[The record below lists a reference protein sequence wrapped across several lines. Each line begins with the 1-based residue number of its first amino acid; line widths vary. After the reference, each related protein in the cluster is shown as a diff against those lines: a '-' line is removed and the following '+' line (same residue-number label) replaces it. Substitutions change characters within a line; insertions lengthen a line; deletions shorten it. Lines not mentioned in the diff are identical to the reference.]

1 VANYARILYF
11 GSWCAVILMLPAHAV
26 AQVAPVPQDSSS
38 CRRFVQQFYDWY
50 VPLTHASVNGPASDS
65 ALKHKAEVFNPDLL
79 RALKLDSEASAHAK
93 GEVVGLDFDPFV
105 GSQDPADRYEAR
117 HVTWRENKCSV
128 EVWDASPADPAA
140 KSKKPDVVADVVID
154 RGHWQF
160 LNFRYPEL
168 NADLVNVLARLREER
183 RKR

>member
-1 VANYARILYF
+1 MAKYAWILYF
-11 GSWCAVILMLPAHAV
+11 GGWFAVSLFLPACAA

-50 VPLTHASVNGPASDS
+50 VPLTQKTMKGPASDS
-65 ALKHKAEVFNPDLL
+65 ALQHKAEVFNPDLL
-79 RALKLDSEASAHAK
+79 RALKVDSEATAHAK
-93 GEVVGLDFDPFV
+93 GEIVGLDFDPFV

-117 HVTWRENKCSV
+117 GVAWRENKCSV
-128 EVWDASPADPAA
+128 EVWDASPTGTAD
-140 KSKKPDVVADVVID
+140 KSRKPDVIADVGFD

-160 LNFRYPEL
+160 LNFRYPGL
-168 NADLVNVLARLREER
+168 NADLVNVLAQLREER